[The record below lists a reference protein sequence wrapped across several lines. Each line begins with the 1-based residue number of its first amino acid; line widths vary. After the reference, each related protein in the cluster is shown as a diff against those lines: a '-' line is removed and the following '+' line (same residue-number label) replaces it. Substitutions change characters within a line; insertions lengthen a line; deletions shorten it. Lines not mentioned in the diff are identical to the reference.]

1 MRLRPNRKQ
10 IERNY
15 KIQFSINL
23 VLKDE
28 IEKKNR
34 LKMNIKNNS
43 NLLRLTFQTRDLSH
57 EMRITS

>member
-28 IEKKNR
+28 IEKKS
-34 LKMNIKNNS
+34 IKNEHKKQLKSTKVNLPNS
-43 NLLRLTFQTRDLSH
+43 
-57 EMRITS
+57 

>member
-10 IERNY
+10 IETNY

-23 VLKDE
+23 VLKDD

-34 LKMNIKNNS
+34 LKMNVKNNS
-43 NLLRLTFQTRDLSH
+43 SLLRLTFQTRDLSH

>member
-10 IERNY
+10 IETNY

-28 IEKKNR
+28 IEKKS
-34 LKMNIKNNS
+34 IKNEHKKQLKSTKVNLPNS
-43 NLLRLTFQTRDLSH
+43 
-57 EMRITS
+57 